1 MDAVKYLKE
10 KRRMCDTNRKRN
22 PHSFMC
28 NTCDLGKNNNKVDLT
43 CVELECIEPQKSVDI
58 VENWSKEHP
67 KKTRADV
74 FIELFPKAKEKV
86 YDICPMKI
94 EGMDCMIIMNHIGV
108 CDGCL
113 EAYWNSTAPE
123 GFGKIK

>member
-10 KRRMCDTNRKRN
+10 KWRMCDTNRKRN

-58 VENWSKEHP
+58 VENWSNEHP
-67 KKTRADV
+67 VKTRADV
-74 FIELFPKAKEKV
+74 FREMFPLADSIELCPIDIQGKNCEDYWTEKHDC
-86 YDICPMKI
+86 DICKRK
-94 EGMDCMIIMNHIGV
+94 
-108 CDGCL
+108 
-113 EAYWNSTAPE
+113 YWDAPTPE
-123 GFGKIK
+123 GFGEGGAK